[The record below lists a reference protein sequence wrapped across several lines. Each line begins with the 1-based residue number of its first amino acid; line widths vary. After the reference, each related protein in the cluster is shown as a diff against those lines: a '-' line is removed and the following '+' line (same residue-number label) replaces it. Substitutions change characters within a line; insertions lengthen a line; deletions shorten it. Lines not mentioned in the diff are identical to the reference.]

1 MRRQGSTQGC
11 QESAKAV
18 AECLRSTS
26 SSISCRWQQARASIA
41 KWVSVTFSNFL
52 LSVLAGNAPHAQMAE
67 RRSDHLHIGRTRTL
81 AEEDVDLQRCKLY
94 RKSFPMTE
102 IALPA
107 TVLRNRAIAKWVR
120 DHRVTVDVR
129 SGEDLA
135 IAIAAG
141 VPLQRLTLYAD
152 GLTDSELRAALNLG
166 VGRVVAGS
174 VQQIELLRSVVA
186 KRGQDVVIRM
196 TDLNTPILAVAGIDG
211 EAPSG
216 FRFDSNESDL
226 AIAAVLDHE
235 WLNLVGLHC
244 EVGSQDHDFVSYPAA
259 IGHMIAEM
267 AQVRRNH
274 GVVLT
279 RLGLGGGRALPSG
292 DRAVELPELAAQ
304 IDDSLDA
311 ACGTL
316 RFPRPLVVLS
326 ASLEVVGRS
335 AV

>member
-1 MRRQGSTQGC
+1 MWRT
-11 QESAKAV
+11 
-18 AECLRSTS
+18 CLRSAPS
-26 SSISCRWQQARASIA
+26 SNSCPLAAGQGLNEE
-41 KWVSVTFSNFL
+41 KVSVTLSAFL
-52 LSVLAGNAPHAQMAE
+52 LSVLSGNTPHAQVAD
-67 RRSDHLHIGRTRTL
+67 RGSDDMHIQRTRPLTP
-81 AEEDVDLQRCKLY
+81 EEEDLQRCKTY

-107 TVLRNRAIAKWVR
+107 TALRNRSIAKWVR

-129 SGEDLA
+129 SGEELA
-135 IAIAAG
+135 TAIAAG
-141 VPLQRLTLYAD
+141 VQLQRLTLYAD
-152 GLTDSELRAALNLG
+152 ALSESELRAAVNLG

-174 VQQIELLRSVVA
+174 VQQIELLRSIVA
-186 KRGQDVVIRM
+186 KRAQDVVIRM
-196 TDLNTPILAVAGIDG
+196 TDLNTPVLAIAGVGDG
-211 EAPSG
+211 VPSG
-216 FRFDSNESDL
+216 FRFDSNESDT

-267 AQVRRNH
+267 THVRRNH

-279 RLGLGGGRALPSG
+279 RLGLGGGRAIPSG
-292 DRAVELPELAAQ
+292 DWAVELPQLAAQ
-304 IDDSLDA
+304 IDDSLDD

-326 ASLEVVGRS
+326 TGLGIIGRS
-335 AV
+335 AA

>member
-1 MRRQGSTQGC
+1 MTL
-11 QESAKAV
+11 SA
-18 AECLRSTS
+18 
-26 SSISCRWQQARASIA
+26 
-41 KWVSVTFSNFL
+41 FL
-52 LSVLAGNAPHAQMAE
+52 LSVLSGNTPHAQVAD
-67 RRSDHLHIGRTRTL
+67 RGSDDMHIQRTRPLTR
-81 AEEDVDLQRCKLY
+81 EEVDLQRCKAY

-107 TVLRNRAIAKWVR
+107 TALRNRAIAKWVR

-129 SGEDLA
+129 SGEELA
-135 IAIAAG
+135 TALAAG
-141 VPLQRLTLYAD
+141 VQLQRLTVYADALSESDLYA
-152 GLTDSELRAALNLG
+152 AANLG

-186 KRGQDVVIRM
+186 KRAQDVVVRM
-196 TDLNTPILAVAGIDG
+196 TDLNTPVLAIAGAGDVQ
-211 EAPSG
+211 SG
-216 FRFDSNESDL
+216 FRFDSNESDT

-267 AQVRRNH
+267 TQVRRNH

-279 RLGLGGGRALPSG
+279 RLGLGGGRAIPLG
-292 DRAVELPELAAQ
+292 DWAVELPQLASQ
-304 IDDSLDA
+304 IGDSLDD

-326 ASLEVVGRS
+326 TGLGIIGRS
-335 AV
+335 AA